1 MALYGPTSP
10 GFTPPLTDKVEIIRL
25 IDGYIKIRKGDA
37 DQGYH
42 QSMID
47 ISPASVFKAVEQQLS

>member
-1 MALYGPTSP
+1 
-10 GFTPPLTDKVEIIRL
+10 L
-25 IDGYIKIRKGDA
+25 IDGFHKIRKGDA

-47 ISPASVFKAVEQQLS
+47 ISPEMTYTALQKWLAA